1 MDCNTQNQSSDES
14 DKLHETRE
22 KENRQTAIC
31 ANFEKSIVLWS
42 PGDIGSMVLHEG
54 FNLHRMPKNYL
65 TRKSYIEKL
74 IYHATMSDSMKSPF
88 AGFKVANEYLNE
100 LDHIDVI
107 SGIKTFKSFIRSF
120 FKNNSRASTMIH
132 KVGRTWLLNEFDID
146 SFLLSGG
153 ECHEWLWLREFL
165 KKEDYRL
172 CSHSLSRNVLISH
185 DLESKFLYHTVFQ
198 SPELGLKKIQMLQ
211 PKSLPSSSGND
222 HTGNEI
228 TKKVVCSRL
237 DPSSV
242 GVEHSS
248 MVDIA
253 LSSSLDDTVTTSN
266 VEADKESRQF
276 RSSWVINPDQYLHT
290 AEWQLK
296 DLSFIVGSDMPIF
309 GTPKHPCISLKLS
322 PLHESINVLTGIDV
336 WLENIINEVPEVAM
350 CYHHEGIVM
359 QEYEIYKTCEIPPI
373 IGFETEQINQIIRN
387 LVMFLKRNATQ
398 EGHTYW
404 LVKEPGLGV
413 VKLYDLTTLGYK
425 EFLNKCSKEPN
436 GREAYMKD
444 NNPFILPV
452 ASLCY
457 KLAEIRVKEYI
468 HYRENQIFQ
477 STTFDSFNL
486 KSSSSPRR
494 YSTDNND
501 FNEVTTVMDALRLL
515 RNCLNLI
522 SVHENFSNISDLSDL
537 SFNSSTTS
545 PGIQDLKFRAV
556 LLLCRLYLITP
567 TNVIMTCF
575 KDIQGLICSSRE
587 TVSVNIEQFGKS
599 LNSSESNTFIVSDEN
614 EKQITSTTN
623 NLTIVPI
630 NSNRNYLGSMII
642 DALRKSNTS
651 QLSKLAI
658 SILGSFNRN
667 LAYGHHQS
675 NLTNTNNPDK
685 MLTPYSSSVNNHH
698 HHQNCSAESYDND
711 IIINKT
717 NEMNDSQT
725 YSLPFAVLKSYIAK
739 SEELWFM
746 VYQQMHHTD
755 TILNPIVIES
765 LNMIFQYTLP
775 ALMLLEHLVPDKYTH
790 CLLTLNEQHEKQIQ
804 QLSMKKPICPYC
816 YSSCDLIKDSLDRCC
831 LSDTLFIVSCL
842 FSAAFISYPEAIQR
856 TNITI
861 TSNHYQQDKKKNS
874 ELSTPSSVDTFIMQS
889 ACEQSKIQM
898 KIYLN
903 TVLLGPVKLSK
914 KLSPGIEK
922 LSDDDS
928 SDILTKYTNWFN
940 ALNLAACCLQRIFL
954 QSINTTHRQQRQHH
968 SRKSNSSMMF
978 IMKQRANKFESSHDL
993 KAYMNKLK
1001 ITNDWWSVL
1010 MNMFVC
1016 CLRSMWLD
1024 CVSDNQDEIIHL
1036 NFNKFLD
1043 QYLDILL
1050 CNPFDSSSSIT
1061 STDIVDITN
1070 TTTTNNN
1077 SNMSMISYQL
1087 IDTNEFQLYKL
1098 LALCSQSSST
1108 SSSSFLLPWANKLSS
1123 LKKWRSNQDHC
1134 LPNETLYFNQQHSSK
1149 ASNLNNNNPQ
1159 NYKKFQFSL
1168 TTVCLAR
1175 SIETLLHY
1183 QLYTNQNAM
1192 PSIQICLDLLL
1203 TTNEYLS
1210 ICLEEFKT
1218 IQGDK
1223 LEYLDIV
1230 NNVLKQ
1236 VLRYLPSDLTPY
1248 SITSSSSATNSL
1260 TTTESDNNNTNMA
1273 VNKDI
1278 LRIFVNLRLYQL
1290 NVMLLRHHHGVTFK
1304 RGKSQTPAWFTMIAQ
1319 ARTTLDWHAS
1329 YLASHINTSNS
1340 KGEDKHLNID
1350 LQDVILH
1357 VTLLSHLVSLQTVNQ
1372 DVLSIFGIQAILRD
1386 ICRIHPILKL
1396 LINSPDDYFT
1406 TNPLYSNL
1414 QGPLNSISNN
1424 LIKLCD
1430 TLTRKS
1436 QIKRENKFDLK
1447 LTYNQH
1453 LKKTKH
1459 KNSVSNNRLTE
1470 QNNLETNNIYH
1481 ENFSPES
1488 LLLSNIKK
1496 QQQQQSDNF
1505 LTTKQTIND
1514 ETNNSPPPPPCQVFN
1529 SHCQVLQC
1537 QIEYLTKYLSEL

>member
-1 MDCNTQNQSSDES
+1 MPACVNEFSENKKTQIGLKKNQVRFSLLLKLMSERSKGGKFFSKAKVSACKGNYSDRVGAGASLYLAAVIEYLTAEIWNQQVIMDCNTQNQSSDES
-14 DKLHETRE
+14 DKLHKTRE

-31 ANFEKSIVLWS
+31 ANFDKSIVLWS

-132 KVGRTWLLNEFDID
+132 KVGKTWLLNEFDID

-153 ECHEWLWLREFL
+153 ECNEWLWLREFL

-228 TKKVVCSRL
+228 TKEVVCTRL

-253 LSSSLDDTVTTSN
+253 LSSSLDDAVTTSN
-266 VEADKESRQF
+266 AEEDNESRQF

-477 STTFDSFNL
+477 STTFDSFNS
-486 KSSSSPRR
+486 KSSSSSSPRR

-537 SFNSSTTS
+537 SFNSSTTSS

-614 EKQITSTTN
+614 EKQITSTTTN
-623 NLTIVPI
+623 NNNNSTIVPI

-675 NLTNTNNPDK
+675 NLTNTNDPDK

-711 IIINKT
+711 IIISKT
-717 NEMNDSQT
+717 NEINDSQT

-856 TNITI
+856 TNLTI
-861 TSNHYQQDKKKNS
+861 TSNHYQQDKKKDS

-903 TVLLGPVKLSK
+903 TVLSGPVKLSK
-914 KLSPGIEK
+914 KLSSSIEK
-922 LSDDDS
+922 LSDNDS

-940 ALNLAACCLQRIFL
+940 ALNLAACCLQRAFL
-954 QSINTTHRQQRQHH
+954 QSTNTAHRQQRQHH
-968 SRKSNSSMMF
+968 SRKSNSSMMT
-978 IMKQRANKFESSHDL
+978 IMKRRANKFESSHDL

-1024 CVSDNQDEIIHL
+1024 CVSDNQ
-1036 NFNKFLD
+1036 
-1043 QYLDILL
+1043 
-1050 CNPFDSSSSIT
+1050 
-1061 STDIVDITN
+1061 
-1070 TTTTNNN
+1070 
-1077 SNMSMISYQL
+1077 
-1087 IDTNEFQLYKL
+1087 
-1098 LALCSQSSST
+1098 
-1108 SSSSFLLPWANKLSS
+1108 
-1123 LKKWRSNQDHC
+1123 
-1134 LPNETLYFNQQHSSK
+1134 
-1149 ASNLNNNNPQ
+1149 
-1159 NYKKFQFSL
+1159 
-1168 TTVCLAR
+1168 
-1175 SIETLLHY
+1175 
-1183 QLYTNQNAM
+1183 
-1192 PSIQICLDLLL
+1192 
-1203 TTNEYLS
+1203 
-1210 ICLEEFKT
+1210 
-1218 IQGDK
+1218 GDK

-1248 SITSSSSATNSL
+1248 SITSSSSATNPL
-1260 TTTESDNNNTNMA
+1260 TTTESNNNNNTNMA

-1278 LRIFVNLRLYQL
+1278 LRIFVNLRLHQL

-1329 YLASHINTSNS
+1329 YLASHINTINS

-1396 LINSPDDYFT
+1396 LTNSPDDYFT

-1436 QIKRENKFDLK
+1436 QIKRENKSDLK
-1447 LTYNQH
+1447 LTNNQY

-1459 KNSVSNNRLTE
+1459 KNSGSSNNRLTG

-1496 QQQQQSDNF
+1496 QQQQSDNF
-1505 LTTKQTIND
+1505 LTTKQTIHD
-1514 ETNNSPPPPPCQVFN
+1514 ETNNLPPPSPCQVFN

>member
-1 MDCNTQNQSSDES
+1 MKQTNFVKQEKKRIDKQLFVLTLTNQSFYGV
-14 DKLHETRE
+14 
-22 KENRQTAIC
+22 QAIL
-31 ANFEKSIVLWS
+31 AVW
-42 PGDIGSMVLHEG
+42 
-54 FNLHRMPKNYL
+54 
-65 TRKSYIEKL
+65 KSYIEKL
-74 IYHATMSDSMKSPF
+74 IYHATMSDSIKSPF

-120 FKNNSRASTMIH
+120 FKNNSRTSTMIH
-132 KVGRTWLLNEFDID
+132 KIGRTWLLNEFDID

-172 CSHSLSRNVLISH
+172 CSHSLSRNVLISN

-222 HTGNEI
+222 HAGNEI
-228 TKKVVCSRL
+228 TKEVACTHL

-242 GVEHSS
+242 GVEHLS
-248 MVDIA
+248 MVDVA
-253 LSSSLDDTVTTSN
+253 LSSSLDDTVTTN
-266 VEADKESRQF
+266 NAEQNNESRQF

-425 EFLNKCSKEPN
+425 EFLNKCSEEPN

-468 HYRENQIFQ
+468 HYRETQIFQ
-477 STTFDSFNL
+477 STTFDSFNSTS
-486 KSSSSPRR
+486 SSSSPRR
-494 YSTDNND
+494 YSTDSND
-501 FNEVTTVMDALRLL
+501 FNEITTVMDALRLL

-522 SVHENFSNISDLSDL
+522 SVHENFSNVSDLSGL
-537 SFNSSTTS
+537 SFNPATTS

-575 KDIQGLICSSRE
+575 KDIQGLVCASRE

-599 LNSSESNTFIVSDEN
+599 LNSSELNTFTLSDEN
-614 EKQITSTTN
+614 EQITGTTTN
-623 NLTIVPI
+623 NKNSKLVSI

-651 QLSKLAI
+651 QLSELAI

-667 LAYGHHQS
+667 LAYGHHRS
-675 NLTNTNNPDK
+675 NLTNTNDRDK

-698 HHQNCSAESYDND
+698 HQNCSAESYDND
-711 IIINKT
+711 SIMNKN

-746 VYQQMHHTD
+746 VYQQMHHID

-775 ALMLLEHLVPDKYTH
+775 ALMLLEHLVPDRYTH
-790 CLLTLNEQHEKQIQ
+790 CFTPNEQHEKQI

-856 TNITI
+856 TNLIT
-861 TSNHYQQDKKKNS
+861 TSNHHYQQDKKKDS
-874 ELSTPSSVDTFIMQS
+874 ELLTPSVDTFIMQS
-889 ACEQSKIQM
+889 ACEQSKMQM
-898 KIYLN
+898 QIYLN
-903 TVLLGPVKLSK
+903 TVLSGPVKLSK
-914 KLSPGIEK
+914 KLSSSIEK
-922 LSDDDS
+922 FSDDDS
-928 SDILTKYTNWFN
+928 SGILTKYTNWFN
-940 ALNLAACCLQRIFL
+940 ALNLAACCLQRVFL
-954 QSINTTHRQQRQHH
+954 QSTNTINRQQRQHH
-968 SRKSNSSMMF
+968 SRRSNSSMMT

-1024 CVSDNQDEIIHL
+1024 CVTDNQDEIIHL

-1043 QYLDILL
+1043 QYLNILL
-1050 CNPFDSSSSIT
+1050 CNPFDSSCSTTTTT
-1061 STDIVDITN
+1061 STDIVDV
-1070 TTTTNNN
+1070 TNNN
-1077 SNMSMISYQL
+1077 NNSSISMVSYQL

-1098 LALCSQSSST
+1098 LALCSQSSS
-1108 SSSSFLLPWANKLSS
+1108 SSSTSLLPWANKLSS
-1123 LKKWRSNQDHC
+1123 LKKWRSNEDHL
-1134 LPNETLYFNQQHSSK
+1134 LPNETLYFNQQYYSK
-1149 ASNLNNNNPQ
+1149 TSILNNMQ

-1183 QLYTNQNAM
+1183 QLCINHNEM

-1223 LEYLDIV
+1223 LEYLDII

-1248 SITSSSSATNSL
+1248 SITSSSTTSSL
-1260 TTTESDNNNTNMA
+1260 TTTENDSTNNNTA
-1273 VNKDI
+1273 ANKDI
-1278 LRIFVNLRLYQL
+1278 LRIFVNLRLHQL

-1304 RGKSQTPAWFTMIAQ
+1304 RGKSQTPAWFTMITQ

-1329 YLASHINTSNS
+1329 YLASNTNIITS

-1396 LINSPDDYFT
+1396 LISSSDYFT

-1424 LIKLCD
+1424 LTKLCD
-1430 TLTRKS
+1430 TLARKS
-1436 QIKRENKFDLK
+1436 QTKRENKYDLK
-1447 LTYNQH
+1447 LTNSQH
-1453 LKKTKH
+1453 VKKTKQ
-1459 KNSVSNNRLTE
+1459 KNSGSNNNRLTE
-1470 QNNLETNNIYH
+1470 QNIPETNDHYH

-1496 QQQQQSDNF
+1496 QQQQQDNF
-1505 LTTKQTIND
+1505 LTTKQTIN
-1514 ETNNSPPPPPCQVFN
+1514 EANNSSSPQPSCQAFN
-1529 SHCQVLQC
+1529 NHCQVLQC
-1537 QIEYLTKYLSEL
+1537 QIEHLTKYLSEL

>member
-1 MDCNTQNQSSDES
+1 MES
-14 DKLHETRE
+14 R
-22 KENRQTAIC
+22 RYWQ
-31 ANFEKSIVLWS
+31 
-42 PGDIGSMVLHEG
+42 
-54 FNLHRMPKNYL
+54 MPKNYL

-74 IYHATMSDSMKSPF
+74 IYHATMSDSIKSPF

-120 FKNNSRASTMIH
+120 FKNNTRTSTMIH
-132 KVGRTWLLNEFDID
+132 KIGRTWLLNEFDID

-172 CSHSLSRNVLISH
+172 CSHSLSRNVLISN

-222 HTGNEI
+222 HAGSEI
-228 TKKVVCSRL
+228 TKEVVCTCL

-242 GVEHSS
+242 GVEHLS
-248 MVDIA
+248 MVDVT

-266 VEADKESRQF
+266 TEQNNESRQF

-425 EFLNKCSKEPN
+425 EFLNKCSEEPN
-436 GREAYMKD
+436 GREVYMKD

-468 HYRENQIFQ
+468 HYRETQIFQ
-477 STTFDSFNL
+477 STTFDSFNSTS
-486 KSSSSPRR
+486 SSSSPRR

-501 FNEVTTVMDALRLL
+501 FNEITTVMDALRLL

-522 SVHENFSNISDLSDL
+522 SVHENFSNVSDLSDL
-537 SFNSSTTS
+537 SFNPSTTS

-575 KDIQGLICSSRE
+575 KDIQGLVYASRE

-599 LNSSESNTFIVSDEN
+599 LNSSELNTFTLSDEN
-614 EKQITSTTN
+614 EQITGTTN
-623 NLTIVPI
+623 NNKNSTLVSI

-651 QLSKLAI
+651 QLSELAI

-667 LAYGHHQS
+667 LAYGHHRS
-675 NLTNTNNPDK
+675 NLTNTNDQDK
-685 MLTPYSSSVNNHH
+685 MLTPYSSSVNSH

-711 IIINKT
+711 SVMNNT

-725 YSLPFAVLKSYIAK
+725 YTLPFAVLKSYIAK
-739 SEELWFM
+739 SEELWFV

-775 ALMLLEHLVPDKYTH
+775 ALMLLEHLVPDRYTH
-790 CLLTLNEQHEKQIQ
+790 CFTPDEQHEKQI

-856 TNITI
+856 TNLII
-861 TSNHYQQDKKKNS
+861 TSNHHYQQDKKKDS
-874 ELSTPSSVDTFIMQS
+874 ELLTPSVDTFIMQS
-889 ACEQSKIQM
+889 ACEQSKMQM

-903 TVLLGPVKLSK
+903 TVLSGPVKLSK
-914 KLSPGIEK
+914 KLSSSTEK
-922 LSDDDS
+922 FSDDDS
-928 SDILTKYTNWFN
+928 SGILTKYTNWFN
-940 ALNLAACCLQRIFL
+940 ALNLAACCLQRVFL
-954 QSINTTHRQQRQHH
+954 QSTNTTNRQQRQHH
-968 SRKSNSSMMF
+968 SRGSNSS

-1016 CLRSMWLD
+1016 CLRSMWSD
-1024 CVSDNQDEIIHL
+1024 CVSDNQDENIHV

-1043 QYLDILL
+1043 QYLNILL
-1050 CNPFDSSSSIT
+1050 CNPSNSSCSTTIP
-1061 STDIVDITN
+1061 STDIVDV
-1070 TTTTNNN
+1070 TNNN
-1077 SNMSMISYQL
+1077 NNNSISMVSYQL

-1098 LALCSQSSST
+1098 LALCSQSSL
-1108 SSSSFLLPWANKLSS
+1108 SSSSSSSTSLLPWANKLNS
-1123 LKKWRSNQDHC
+1123 LIKWRLNEDHF
-1134 LPNETLYFNQQHSSK
+1134 LPNETLYFNQQYYCK
-1149 ASNLNNNNPQ
+1149 TSNLNNMQ
-1159 NYKKFQFSL
+1159 NYKKIQFSL

-1183 QLYTNQNAM
+1183 QLYKNHNEK
-1192 PSIQICLDLLL
+1192 PSIQISLDLLR

-1210 ICLEEFKT
+1210 TCLQEFNS

-1236 VLRYLPSDLTPY
+1236 VLRYLPPDLTPY
-1248 SITSSSSATNSL
+1248 SIISSSATSSL
-1260 TTTESDNNNTNMA
+1260 TTTENDSTNNNTA
-1273 VNKDI
+1273 LNKDI
-1278 LRIFVNLRLYQL
+1278 LHIFVNLRVYQL
-1290 NVMLLRHHHGVTFK
+1290 NIMLLRHHHGVTFK
-1304 RGKSQTPAWFTMIAQ
+1304 RGKSQTPVWSTMIAQ

-1329 YLASHINTSNS
+1329 YLASNTNIITSE
-1340 KGEDKHLNID
+1340 GEDKHSNID
-1350 LQDVILH
+1350 LEDVCLH
-1357 VTLLSHLVSLQTVNQ
+1357 VALLNHLIVLQIANH

-1386 ICRIHPILKL
+1386 ICRLHPILKL
-1396 LINSPDDYFT
+1396 LLTNSSDCFT
-1406 TNPLYSNL
+1406 TDPLYSRI
-1414 QGPLNSISNN
+1414 QGRLNSISNN
-1424 LIKLCD
+1424 LNKLCY
-1430 TLTRKS
+1430 TLARKS
-1436 QIKRENKFDLK
+1436 QTKRENKFDLK
-1447 LTYNQH
+1447 LTNSQH
-1453 LKKTKH
+1453 IKKTKQ
-1459 KNSVSNNRLTE
+1459 KNNSSNNNRLTE
-1470 QNNLETNNIYH
+1470 QNIPETNDKNL
-1481 ENFSPES
+1481 SPES
-1488 LLLSNIKK
+1488 LLLLNIKK
-1496 QQQQQSDNF
+1496 HQQQHDNF
-1505 LTTKQTIND
+1505 LTTEQTIN
-1514 ETNNSPPPPPCQVFN
+1514 EVNNSPSPLPSFQAFN
-1529 SHCQVLQC
+1529 NHCQVLQC
-1537 QIEYLTKYLSEL
+1537 QIEHLTKYLNEL

>member
-1 MDCNTQNQSSDES
+1 M
-14 DKLHETRE
+14 
-22 KENRQTAIC
+22 
-31 ANFEKSIVLWS
+31 
-42 PGDIGSMVLHEG
+42 
-54 FNLHRMPKNYL
+54 NY
-65 TRKSYIEKL
+65 TIR
-74 IYHATMSDSMKSPF
+74 
-88 AGFKVANEYLNE
+88 FKVANEYLNE

-120 FKNNSRASTMIH
+120 FKNNSRTSTMIH
-132 KVGRTWLLNEFDID
+132 KIGRTWLLNEFDID

-172 CSHSLSRNVLISH
+172 CSHSLSRNVLISN

-222 HTGNEI
+222 HAVNEI
-228 TKKVVCSRL
+228 TKEMVCTRL

-248 MVDIA
+248 MVDVA
-253 LSSSLDDTVTTSN
+253 LSSSLDDIVTTSN
-266 VEADKESRQF
+266 AEQNNESRQF

-425 EFLNKCSKEPN
+425 EFLNKCSEEPN

-468 HYRENQIFQ
+468 HYRETQIFQ
-477 STTFDSFNL
+477 STTFDSFN
-486 KSSSSPRR
+486 STSSPRR

-501 FNEVTTVMDALRLL
+501 FNEITTVMDALRLL

-522 SVHENFSNISDLSDL
+522 SVHENFSNVSDL
-537 SFNSSTTS
+537 SFNPSTTS

-575 KDIQGLICSSRE
+575 KDIQGLVCSSRE
-587 TVSVNIEQFGKS
+587 TVCVNIEQFGKS
-599 LNSSESNTFIVSDEN
+599 SNSSELNTSILSDEN
-614 EKQITSTTN
+614 EQQITSTTTN
-623 NLTIVPI
+623 NKNSTLVPI

-651 QLSKLAI
+651 QLSELAI

-675 NLTNTNNPDK
+675 NLTNINDRDK

-698 HHQNCSAESYDND
+698 HQNCSTESYNND
-711 IIINKT
+711 SIMNKT
-717 NEMNDSQT
+717 NEMSDSQT

-739 SEELWFM
+739 SEELWFI

-755 TILNPIVIES
+755 TTLNPVVIES

-775 ALMLLEHLVPDKYTH
+775 ALMLLEHLVPDRYTH
-790 CLLTLNEQHEKQIQ
+790 CLLTPDEQHEKQIQ

-831 LSDTLFIVSCL
+831 LNDTLFIVSCL

-856 TNITI
+856 TNHII
-861 TSNHYQQDKKKNS
+861 TSNHHYQQDKKKDS
-874 ELSTPSSVDTFIMQS
+874 ELLTPSVDTFIMQS
-889 ACEQSKIQM
+889 ACEQSKMQM
-898 KIYLN
+898 KVYLN
-903 TVLLGPVKLSK
+903 TVLSGPVKLSK
-914 KLSPGIEK
+914 KISSSTEK

-928 SDILTKYTNWFN
+928 SGILTKYTNWFN
-940 ALNLAACCLQRIFL
+940 ALNLAACCLQRVFL
-954 QSINTTHRQQRQHH
+954 QSANTTHRQQRQHH
-968 SRKSNSSMMF
+968 SRRSNSSMMT

-1043 QYLDILL
+1043 QYLNILL
-1050 CNPFDSSSSIT
+1050 SNPLDSSCNTT

-1070 TTTTNNN
+1070 NN
-1077 SNMSMISYQL
+1077 SSISMVSYQL

-1098 LALCSQSSST
+1098 LALCSQSST
-1108 SSSSFLLPWANKLSS
+1108 SLLPWANKLSS
-1123 LKKWRSNQDHC
+1123 LKKWRSNEDHL
-1134 LPNETLYFNQQHSSK
+1134 LPNETLYFNQQYCSK
-1149 ASNLNNNNPQ
+1149 TPILNNMQ
-1159 NYKKFQFSL
+1159 NYTKFQFSL

-1183 QLYTNQNAM
+1183 QLCTNHNEM

-1210 ICLEEFKT
+1210 ISLEEFKS

-1223 LEYLDIV
+1223 LKYLDIV

-1236 VLRYLPSDLTPY
+1236 VLRFLPSDLTPY
-1248 SITSSSSATNSL
+1248 SITSSSATSSL
-1260 TTTESDNNNTNMA
+1260 TTTENDSTNNNTS

-1278 LRIFVNLRLYQL
+1278 LRIFVNLRLHQL

-1329 YLASHINTSNS
+1329 YLASNTNTITS
-1340 KGEDKHLNID
+1340 KEEGKHLNID

-1386 ICRIHPILKL
+1386 ICRIYPILKL
-1396 LINSPDDYFT
+1396 LTSSPDCFT

-1424 LIKLCD
+1424 LTKLCD
-1430 TLTRKS
+1430 TLARKS
-1436 QIKRENKFDLK
+1436 QTKRENKSDLK
-1447 LTYNQH
+1447 LTNSQH
-1453 LKKTKH
+1453 VKKTKQ
-1459 KNSVSNNRLTE
+1459 KNIGSNNRLAE
-1470 QNNLETNNIYH
+1470 QNISETNDNYH
-1481 ENFSPES
+1481 ENVSPES

-1496 QQQQQSDNF
+1496 QQQQQQPDDF
-1505 LTTKQTIND
+1505 LTTKQTIN
-1514 ETNNSPPPPPCQVFN
+1514 ETNNSPPPPCQAFN
-1529 SHCQVLQC
+1529 NHCQVLQC
-1537 QIEYLTKYLSEL
+1537 QIEHLTKYLSGL